1 MTSFAQSIDNWTR
14 MSELRMEAVFKQAA
28 QDAAEAVQT
37 PKAKGGRMP
46 VDTGYLRNSFAGA
59 VNSFPSADGNT
70 PFSMSPIIAAI
81 IRARLG
87 DRIVFGW
94 SANYAVY
101 MEAEN
106 AFVRANVQNWPQI
119 VRGAVTTVRSQY
131 R

>member
-87 DRIVFGW
+87 R
-94 SANYAVY
+94 S
-101 MEAEN
+101 EEHTSEL
-106 AFVRANVQNWPQI
+106 QS
-119 VRGAVTTVRSQY
+119 RGHLVC
-131 R
+131 

>member
-1 MTSFAQSIDNWTR
+1 MTGFAKSIDNWTR
-14 MSELRMEAVFKQAA
+14 MSELRMDAVFKQAA
-28 QDAAEAVQT
+28 QDVAEAVQT

-59 VNSFPSADGNT
+59 VNSFPSADGNV
-70 PFSMSPIIAAI
+70 PFSMNPIIAEI
-81 IRARLG
+81 IKARLG

>member
-1 MTSFAQSIDNWTR
+1 MTGFAQSIDNWTR

-28 QDAAEAVQT
+28 QDVAEAVQT

-46 VDTGYLRNSFAGA
+46 VDTSYLRNSFGGA

-70 PFSMSPIIAAI
+70 PFSMTPIIEAI
-81 IRARLG
+81 IQARLG

-106 AFVRANVQNWPQI
+106 AFVRANAQKWPQF